1 MNIIRYNMETI
12 LFKRYFDKID
22 EIEKRYNTLC
32 LSIKIDA
39 VSDLI
44 TLLSDIFND
53 LKDNK
58 ISKEQY
64 HQLFNKIDMLKK
76 KMNKDR
82 FGKEEISIH

>member
-1 MNIIRYNMETI
+1 METI